1 MSLEIQQLRFAY
13 GDDPV
18 LEGID
23 LTAESGELLGLLG
36 PNGSGKSTLLQCCN
50 QLLKPDAGQVSLE
63 GDPVGDLAADERARE
78 IGYVPQTES
87 RAFPASVF
95 ETILQGRRPHGGWTP
110 SDCDREAVET
120 TIERLGL
127 DGLAARNVGDLS
139 GGQRQKVR
147 LGRALVGDP
156 SALLLDEPTSAL
168 DLKHRLQVMDLVVEH
183 VRQRD
188 VTGVVAIHDLN
199 LAARYC
205 DRVALLADGRLHAVG
220 EPDVLTPEIIRAVYG
235 VEASVRKHQGRR
247 LVVPEAPVGTGPVD
261 SGTAMDRS
269 VREPQAPDRVT
280 TDD

>member
-1 MSLEIQQLRFAY
+1 MSLEIQHLRFAY
-13 GDDPV
+13 SDEPV
-18 LEGID
+18 LDGID

-50 QLLKPDAGQVSLE
+50 RLLEPDAGHVSLE
-63 GDPVGDLAADERARE
+63 GDPVGDLAADERARR
-78 IGYVPQTES
+78 IGYVPQAES
-87 RAFPASVF
+87 QAFPASVF

-110 SDCDREAVET
+110 SDRDREAVQV

-127 DGLAARNVGDLS
+127 DGLVSRNVGDLS

-156 SALLLDEPTSAL
+156 SVLLLDEPTSAL
-168 DLKHRLQVMDLVVEH
+168 DLKHRLEMMDLVVEH

-188 VTGVVAIHDLN
+188 MTGVVAIHDLN

-205 DRVALLADGRLHAVG
+205 DRVALLADGAVHAVG
-220 EPDVLTPEIIRAVYG
+220 MPDVLTPETVREVYG
-235 VEASVRKHQGRR
+235 VEASVREHRNRR
-247 LVVPEAPVGTGPVD
+247 LVVPEAPVGTEPVD

-269 VREPQAPDRVT
+269 VREPQAPDRTT

>member
-1 MSLEIQQLRFAY
+1 MTLDVRNLAFAY
-13 GDDPV
+13 DDQRV

-50 QLLKPDAGQVSLE
+50 RLLVPDAGTVLIE
-63 GDPVGDLAADERARE
+63 GDIVGDLAADERARR
-78 IGYVPQTES
+78 IGYVPQTGS

-95 ETILQGRRPHGGWTP
+95 ETVLQGRRPHGGWMP
-110 SDCDREAVET
+110 NESDRAAVEA

-127 DGLAARNVGDLS
+127 DSLTARNVGDLS

-156 SALLLDEPTSAL
+156 SVLLLDEPTSAL
-168 DLKHRLQVMDLVVEH
+168 DLKHRLDVMDLVVEH

-188 VTGVVAIHDLN
+188 VTGVIAMHDLN

-205 DRVALLADGRLHAVG
+205 DRIALLADGTVHAIG
-220 EPDVLTPEIIRAVYG
+220 TPDVLTPETIRAVYG
-235 VEASVRKHQGRR
+235 VEASVRAHRDRR
-247 LVVPEAPVGTGPVD
+247 LVVPEAPVGTEPVD

-269 VREPQAPDRVT
+269 VREPQAPD
-280 TDD
+280 